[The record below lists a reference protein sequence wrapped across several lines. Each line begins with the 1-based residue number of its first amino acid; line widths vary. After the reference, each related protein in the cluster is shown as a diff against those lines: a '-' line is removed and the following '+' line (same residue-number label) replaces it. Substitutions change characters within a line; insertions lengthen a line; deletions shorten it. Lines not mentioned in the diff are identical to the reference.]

1 MNPFC
6 EECMGTLIVCL
17 TLCGPGPF
25 KQEEED
31 NKIDLA
37 LTSNSI
43 GSVDHHPSKCEGET
57 LVALVDIDNKAE
69 VVVEEFQKEGEE
81 GVIEYGSNNKQ
92 SSNHRHVVVLP
103 NLVTVEEEKRHHYGD
118 NIPPTT
124 LSDDQHKVPRKRKQ
138 EETSSTTE
146 IGGHFE
152 RNSNASDTDHGVGR
166 GGGSFLKNNDDIA
179 LKKMESTNI
188 QEGHQRQEDGRSE
201 IDSHENSVEIEIATT
216 AQTSEME
223 ELRNQQPKDV
233 AVGEVVSCA
242 ATSESEAE
250 GFFGYVTHIVE
261 FGVEGIAHLRSSTN
275 LQEEEEEELIRVL
288 GCVISYNLLGRNH
301 ELWWDRYSAVF
312 NTKQRHQIRVR
323 EGKENVMSVLFS
335 SEIPTE
341 LVMELYAEPE
351 DYSSSREH
359 LGSVSLPI
367 CDLEPLLLGN
377 SSSIHLSLPVIPP
390 PPVVDHP
397 MLDEKAKTNI
407 SFGCECS
414 STITN
419 RMSILQLCVERRQE
433 PQAVARRRIAG
444 AELDG
449 DVCRQLPQYQ
459 SLSPATRHVVLHLTS
474 VKKCCITLHI
484 SPVAA
489 CPEADLFYSSPL
501 LAAEELW
508 EFRVPINFAH
518 EEEEAMLRSG
528 VMSSLVVELDVNIF
542 QENNG
547 VNNIKRALSIPF
559 NDLLLVPG
567 VVRLCEPDL
576 PMLEAFIERKMIED
590 DKDEER
596 HNNDQEEVVEI
607 EDDRCQLNVHS
618 PTMWQQQ
625 LGATPLSG
633 KKPSTIEKQ
642 QPVVELFLER
652 VLNLP
657 AEYSSSSTAV
667 YVSYSWRLNGSSIE
681 ESAGDPSPAINATE
695 GGRIVFNCLCK
706 LSNPVVMLPLK
717 EDNGDGTLWYDSYA
731 LVVRIWRRFE
741 FLRPVPS
748 EGGSTLRDDLLVGS
762 VMVDLRPLHHVPI
775 DGWYHLYDE
784 AYWQVGQIKFR
795 ISQSVVGG
803 DATAARRAACINGQ
817 DYSEEGNNIVNQQQ
831 PPLMHHHLNT
841 ERKNCIVGCPPPAVS
856 VFEEDVI
863 VATTPNRNEK
873 EEFSLSFANV
883 KRDMERVTQRLM
895 MLSSEE
901 TPDHLS
907 LDLPFKTAAAV
918 PVAPTCATDVTETV
932 VEGPTSTAV
941 TISSTIRSRE
951 IRAAQIIQSA
961 WRSTCLRNQLRLGKM
976 RQSSAAMTIQTI
988 IRGFAARR
996 WINTLRERKKCLKN
1010 DQKVLQTTHSPHEGR
1025 RCGSNSSQITA
1036 TEEPRRINM
1045 SSSVDGG
1052 LEDITMHESEAE
1064 SASSKR
1070 IVTETHEMN
1079 VKEECQ
1085 STTFIPPELD
1095 AHPGLHDTSTTVGMG
1110 LEEEKRG
1117 RWQMKGLVEVAGKAK
1132 ERTRLAPLTATDD
1145 NNNCNE
1151 EGRRVPELSR
1161 LLRPRQFS
1169 DTETA
1174 RIARIMQGSLSKAAA
1189 EESD

>member
-25 KQEEED
+25 KQEED
-31 NKIDLA
+31 AKRIDLT

-43 GSVDHHPSKCEGET
+43 GSVNHHPSKCET
-57 LVALVDIDNKAE
+57 VVALVDVDKKAE

-81 GVIEYGSNNKQ
+81 EVIGYSSNNKQ
-92 SSNHRHVVVLP
+92 SSNHCHVVVLP
-103 NLVTVEEEKRHHYGD
+103 NLVTVEEEERHHHRD
-118 NIPPTT
+118 NVLPTI
-124 LSDDQHKVPRKRKQ
+124 LSDGQHKVPRKRKQ

-152 RNSNASDTDHGVGR
+152 RNSNTRDTNHVVGHS
-166 GGGSFLKNNDDIA
+166 GGSFLKNNDDIA
-179 LKKMESTNI
+179 LEKIESANI
-188 QEGHQRQEDGRSE
+188 QEGHQRQEDERSE
-201 IDSHENSVEIEIATT
+201 IDSHENSIDIDITTT

-223 ELRNQQPKDV
+223 ELRNHQPKGV
-233 AVGEVVSCA
+233 VVGEVVSCA
-242 ATSESEAE
+242 ATSESAVE
-250 GFFGYVTHIVE
+250 GFIGYITHTVE
-261 FGVEGIAHLRSSTN
+261 FGVEGIAPLGSSTN
-275 LQEEEEEELIRVL
+275 LQKEEGEELTRVL

-301 ELWWDRYSAVF
+301 ELWWDRYSAVL
-312 NTKQRHQIRVR
+312 NTKQRHRIRVR
-323 EGKENVMSVLFS
+323 EGNENVLSVLFS
-335 SEIPTE
+335 SEIPKE

-351 DYSSSREH
+351 DHNGSREH

-397 MLDEKAKTNI
+397 MLDKKEKASITL
-407 SFGCECS
+407 GCECS
-414 STITN
+414 STMPN
-419 RMSILQLCVERRQE
+419 RVSILQLCVERRQE

-449 DVCRQLPQYQ
+449 VVCRQLLQYQ
-459 SLSPATRHVVLHLTS
+459 SSSPETRHVVLRLTAI
-474 VKKCCITLHI
+474 KKCCITLHF

-489 CPEADLFYSSPL
+489 CPETDLLYSSPL

-518 EEEEAMLRSG
+518 EEEAMLRNG
-528 VMSSLVVELDVNIF
+528 IMSSLVVELDVNILE
-542 QENNG
+542 ENNR
-547 VNNIKRALSIPF
+547 VNNCKWAISIPF

-567 VVRLCEPDL
+567 TVRLCEPGL
-576 PMLEAFIERKMIED
+576 PMLEAFIERKMIEY
-590 DKDEER
+590 DKDDER
-596 HNNDQEEVVEI
+596 RDNDQEEVGEI

-625 LGATPLSG
+625 LGATPLRG
-633 KKPSTIEKQ
+633 KKSSTIEKQ

-657 AEYSSSSTAV
+657 AEYLSSSAAV

-681 ESAGDPSPAINATE
+681 ESAGDPSPAIDATE

-706 LSNPVVMLPLK
+706 LSNPVVMLPLE
-717 EDNGDGTLWYDSYA
+717 EDRGDKTLWYDSYA

-741 FLRPVPS
+741 VLPPVPS
-748 EGGSTLRDDLLVGS
+748 EDGSTLRDDLLVGS
-762 VMVDLRPLHHVPI
+762 VMVDLSPLRHVPI

-784 AYWQVGQIKFR
+784 AHWQVGQIKFR
-795 ISQSVVGG
+795 ISQSGG
-803 DATAARRAACINGQ
+803 GSDATAARRAPCINGQ
-817 DYSEEGNNIVNQQQ
+817 GYSEGSNNTVNQQQ
-831 PPLMHHHLNT
+831 PRLMHHHLHT
-841 ERKNCIVGCPPPAVS
+841 EKTNCVTGCPPPAVS
-856 VFEEDVI
+856 VFEEDVT
-863 VATTPNRNEK
+863 VATTPKINEE

-883 KRDMERVTQRLM
+883 RRDMERVTQWLM
-895 MLSSEE
+895 ILSSEE

-907 LDLPFKTAAAV
+907 LDLPLKTTAAI

-932 VEGPTSTAV
+932 VKGPTSTVVA
-941 TISSTIRSRE
+941 ISSTIRNRE

-976 RQSSAAMTIQTI
+976 RQSSAAVTIQTI
-988 IRGFAARR
+988 TRGFAARR
-996 WINTLRERKKCLKN
+996 WITTLRERKKSLKN
-1010 DQKVLQTTHSPHEGR
+1010 DQKVLQPTHSLHEGC
-1025 RCGSNSSQITA
+1025 RCGLNSSQITA
-1036 TEEPRRINM
+1036 TEEPRRIDI
-1045 SSSVDGG
+1045 SSSVDDG

-1064 SASSKR
+1064 SVSSER
-1070 IVTETHEMN
+1070 ITEIHEMN
-1079 VKEECQ
+1079 VKVECQ

-1095 AHPGLHDTSTTVGMG
+1095 AHPGSHDTSTTVGMG

-1117 RWQMKGLVEVAGKAK
+1117 RWQMNDLVEVAGKVK
-1132 ERTRLAPLTATDD
+1132 ERTRLAPFSATDD
-1145 NNNCNE
+1145 NNKCNE
-1151 EGRRVPELSR
+1151 EGRRVPELAR